1 MRSLTSACAV
11 AVAAAAS
18 LLLAPV
24 AYATPPGDNGT
35 VKIHDAETG
44 EEFVKNEPHVCVFYL
59 DAFKFD
65 AGQKIEWKIVEMP
78 PTGTRGTEAEAGT
91 LTLDAEGHGR
101 SDDLT
106 LPDGHYKLLWNF
118 EGENGK
124 AKQKVFWT
132 DCEEEDDEE
141 SGGGDGGTSGGSS
154 GEPSQEPSGKPSDE
168 PAGEAGGET
177 GEPSNEPTAA
187 DTAGQ
192 NPSDGGKEDLAETGA
207 SAVIG
212 TSAVALVLLGA
223 GGVLL
228 MRRRTARGES

>member
-11 AVAAAAS
+11 AAAAAV
-18 LLLAPV
+18 LLLPASA

-44 EEFVKNEPHVCVFYL
+44 EALVKNEPHVCVFYL

-65 AGQKIEWKIVEMP
+65 AGQRIEWTIVEMP
-78 PTGTRGTEAEAGT
+78 PTGTRGTEAESGV
-91 LTLDAEGHGR
+91 LTLDAAGHGR
-101 SDDLT
+101 TDDLE

-118 EGENGK
+118 AGENGK
-124 AKQKVFWT
+124 AKQKVFRT
-132 DCEEEDDEE
+132 DCEDGDDEE
-141 SGGGDGGTSGGSS
+141 NEGGDGGTSGGRPS
-154 GEPSQEPSGKPSDE
+154 GEPSQEPSEE
-168 PAGEAGGET
+168 PAGGTGGET

-187 DTAGQ
+187 DTAGR

-212 TSAVALVLLGA
+212 TSAAALVLLGA

-228 MRRRTARGES
+228 MRRRAARGEN

>member
-11 AVAAAAS
+11 AAAAAAS

-65 AGQKIEWKIVEMP
+65 GGQQIEWKILQMP
-78 PTGTRGTEAEAGT
+78 PTGTLGTEAESGT

-101 SDDLT
+101 SDDLK
-106 LPDGHYKLLWNF
+106 LPDGHYKLVWNF

-124 AKQKVFWT
+124 AKQKVFRT
-132 DCEEEDDEE
+132 DCEDEDENE
-141 SGGGDGGTSGGSS
+141 GGNGGSS
-154 GEPSQEPSGKPSDE
+154 GGPSGEPSEEPSGKPSTE
-168 PAGEAGGET
+168 PGGETTGETT

-192 NPSDGGKEDLAETGA
+192 NPSGGGKEDLAETGA

-212 TSAVALVLLGA
+212 TSAAALVLLGA

-228 MRRRTARGES
+228 MRRRAARGES